1 MESGK
6 LVHQQ
11 VGIER
16 PAAGAFDARVL
27 MSPGYATAEN
37 HDNAL
42 MDIWHLILKHRW
54 IITATF
60 VIVMALA
67 TVYTFRS
74 APLYQGVG
82 QIAINRD
89 SADVLGFK
97 DMPTDESASTDDW
110 DYNVAL
116 DTQVRVLQSDSL
128 ALLVI
133 KELHLETNP
142 YFADSYANAPERT
155 ESGAPRA
162 MTPAE
167 ESVLLRNFER
177 SLEISKVPRTRI
189 VEIRFLS
196 PDPQLSALVVNTL
209 INAYI
214 EQNFRTKYESTM
226 QTTNWLQKQL
236 TDLQMKVETSQ
247 QKLVAYQKD
256 NEILGI
262 DEKQNIITAKLTE
275 LNQELTAAEADRMQ
289 RQALFD
295 LTKNGASD
303 ALPGVTD
310 NRVIQKLKEQEADLK
325 DQYAQATTR
334 FGPSY
339 PKVQELS
346 NQLAQVESALKNEL
360 SRVVQRIHNE
370 YQESVTREG
379 MLRAALD
386 NQKKEANRL
395 NERAIDYNLLK
406 REVDT
411 NRQLYEGLLQKMKEA
426 SVSAGLRSG
435 NIRILDAARVPFRP
449 AKPNIPFNLMV
460 AAFIGLSL
468 GVTLA
473 YVSDNL
479 DNTIRDPDEVPAITG
494 LQPLAV
500 IPLSFAKTRKV
511 SDRKSITADAEKGE
525 SAAMIAHNRP
535 KSESA
540 ESYRALRTSI
550 LLSSFGAAPKVIVT
564 TSGLP
569 QEGKTTTSANTAIVL
584 AQRGGRVL
592 LVEADMRRPALS
604 RLLNMKKHVG
614 LSDLLAGIITMEQA
628 IVPSPTVP
636 NLDLIVAGTP
646 TPNPAELLGSP
657 TMKACLAQWR
667 EKYDH
672 IVIDTPP
679 VLTVTDAV
687 LLSTEADAVLLVI
700 RAGQTAQPALRRT
713 RDLLNLVNARV
724 VGVVVNAF
732 DLHSNGYRYYNTYYS
747 GYGKYGRYNHYY
759 QQDETEAAT
768 SSK

>member
-6 LVHQQ
+6 LVRQQ
-11 VGIER
+11 LTME
-16 PAAGAFDARVL
+16 PAAAVSGDTRFLVPPSYGRPEHRD
-27 MSPGYATAEN
+27 S
-37 HDNAL
+37 AL
-42 MDIWHLILKHRW
+42 IDLWRLAVKHRW
-54 IITATF
+54 IIAATF
-60 VIVMALA
+60 VVVMVLT
-67 TVYTFRS
+67 TVYSFRMT
-74 APLYQGVG
+74 PLFQAVG
-82 QIAINRD
+82 QIAINRE
-89 SADVLGFK
+89 SNDVLGFK
-97 DMPTDESASTDDW
+97 DVGNSDASLNDDY

-116 DTQVRVLQSDSL
+116 DTQIRVLQSDSL
-128 ALLVI
+128 AMQVI
-133 KELHLETNP
+133 KELHLDANP
-142 YFADSYANAPERT
+142 YFAGKYANTPSRT
-155 ESGAPRA
+155 ETGAPRA

-167 ESVLLRNFER
+167 ESKLLRNFGR
-177 SLEISKVPRTRI
+177 SLEISKVPRTR
-189 VEIRFLS
+189 VVQIRFLS
-196 PDPQLSALVVNTL
+196 PDPKLSAQVINTLVNT
-209 INAYI
+209 YI

-226 QTTNWLQKQL
+226 QTTNWLSKQL

-247 QKLVAYQKD
+247 QKLVDYQKN

-262 DEKQNIITAKLTE
+262 DEKQNIITAKLNE
-275 LNQELTAAEADRMQ
+275 LNQQLTSAEGDRMQ
-289 RQALFD
+289 KQALYD
-295 LTKNGASD
+295 LTKTGQPD
-303 ALPGVTD
+303 ALPGVTE
-310 NRVIQKLKEQEADLK
+310 NHVIQKLKEQEADLK

-346 NQLAQVESALKNEL
+346 NQLAQVEAALKNEL
-360 SRVVQRIHNE
+360 NKVVLRIRNDYE
-370 YQESVTREG
+370 ESVARER
-379 MLRAALD
+379 MLRAALE
-386 NQKKEANRL
+386 NQKNEANRL
-395 NERAIDYNLLK
+395 NERAIEYNLLK

-435 NIRILDAARVPFRP
+435 NIRILDSARVPFRP
-449 AKPNIPFNLMV
+449 TKPNIPFNLSV
-460 AAFIGLSL
+460 AALVGLAL
-468 GVTLA
+468 GVTFA
-473 YVSDNL
+473 YISDNL

-500 IPLSFAKTRKV
+500 IPLSFPKTRKLGG
-511 SDRKSITADAEKGE
+511 DRKTITADAEKGE
-525 SAAMIAHNRP
+525 SAALIAHNRP

-550 LLSSFGAAPKVIVT
+550 LLSSFGTAPKVIVT

-604 RLLNMKKHVG
+604 RLLNMKKHAG
-614 LSDLLAGIITMEQA
+614 LSDLLAGIISMDQA

-646 TPNPAELLGSP
+646 PPNPAELLGSP

-667 EKYDH
+667 ERYDH

-724 VGVVVNAF
+724 VGVVVNAL
-732 DLHSNGYRYYNTYYS
+732 DLHANGYRYYNSYS
-747 GYGKYGRYNHYY
+747 GYSNYGRYNQYY
-759 QQDETEAAT
+759 QQDEAEAANN
-768 SSK
+768 